1 VVGLAGKLRLRAV
14 PGLDGGTP
22 EGRGHSVWTGTPPQ
36 DGALPCCVA
45 PRVPRWVRACGPGR
59 KPCDMKLCGQ

>member
-22 EGRGHSVWTGTPPQ
+22 EGRGHSVWTGAPPQ
-36 DGALPCCVA
+36 DGRPCPIESTPA
-45 PRVPRWVRACGPGR
+45 DFLAERRGSMTIWR
-59 KPCDMKLCGQ
+59 